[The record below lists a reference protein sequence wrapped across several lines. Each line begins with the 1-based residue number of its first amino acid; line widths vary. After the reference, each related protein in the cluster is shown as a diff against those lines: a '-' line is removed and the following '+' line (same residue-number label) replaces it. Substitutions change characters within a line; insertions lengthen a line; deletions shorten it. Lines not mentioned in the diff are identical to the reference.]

1 MDVLTASFLN
11 RQKYEVIRRATQC
24 DIHTVHWKELTF
36 TVKCRSE
43 NGPKISS
50 KRNNVGHI

>member
-24 DIHTVHWKELTF
+24 DIHTVHWKELTL
-36 TVKCRSE
+36 TVKCRPE